1 MLTTINSCI
10 IHEKGI
16 IIPIK
21 QNLFTSMK
29 ENSPK
34 GEYSLK
40 QNFFDPSKSSPP
52 NEFMIKLHMRLSK
65 FDMKENFI
73 GSIIHK
79 DIKDDSCV
87 NE

>member
-1 MLTTINSCI
+1 MQSSHQYVIRERTN
-10 IHEKGI
+10 

-21 QNLFTSMK
+21 QNLTTTMK

-52 NEFMIKLHMRLSK
+52 NEFMIKLQMRMNK
-65 FDMKENFI
+65 YYIDKEDD
-73 GSIIHK
+73 SL
-79 DIKDDSCV
+79 DIK
-87 NE
+87 

>member
-1 MLTTINSCI
+1 MIASQYVIRERSN
-10 IHEKGI
+10 

-21 QNLFTSMK
+21 QNLSTSMK

-52 NEFMIKLHMRLSK
+52 NEFMIKLHMRMNK
-65 FDMKENFI
+65 FYTDK
-73 GSIIHK
+73 
-79 DIKDDSCV
+79 KDDSLDI
-87 NE
+87 E